1 MIAVPVPE
9 SRPMNRFGVGLSCA
23 AVLGLVACASEEIDQ
38 IPNLGNTAGRAGSG
52 AANGNAAGRGG
63 STASNGAGSAGR
75 ASQSGGASSVAG
87 ASSNG
92 TGGVG
97 IAGAS
102 GSASSNGGTGTS
114 GTTGNAGSGGAS
126 PIFES
131 GTCASSPR
139 MSLSYRQA
147 SNNSKQITA
156 LYQFSNT
163 TDTPIPLAQLKIRYL
178 FSDEETSG
186 WSTAIYDAKLDGGT
200 GGYRAIAGSALAVS
214 PLGEKLPGAD
224 SYIELSFNSTL
235 SIEKG
240 ATATVSWD
248 LQPHS
253 YSAPDQVQTDD
264 YSYNAAAVA
273 YTVWDHVL
281 IYQGSSL
288 VWGCTP
294 KTANTGSGGASG
306 AGSGGALNG
315 GSSGALNG
323 GASGASAGTGG
334 VGAGTGGV
342 GAGGAGAGGA
352 SGSSAG
358 GVSSG
363 GASGAA
369 AAGGPALGGASG
381 IGGEGGALSGG
392 AGAGGS
398 GSGGISGAP

>member
-92 TGGVG
+92 AGGLGV
-97 IAGAS
+97 AGAS
-102 GSASSNGGTGTS
+102 GSGGTGTS

-126 PIFES
+126 PVFES
-131 GTCASSPR
+131 GTCASSPS

-306 AGSGGALNG
+306 AGGGGALNG
-315 GSSGALNG
+315 GASGALNG

-342 GAGGAGAGGA
+342 GAGGA

-381 IGGEGGALSGG
+381 SGGEGGALSGG